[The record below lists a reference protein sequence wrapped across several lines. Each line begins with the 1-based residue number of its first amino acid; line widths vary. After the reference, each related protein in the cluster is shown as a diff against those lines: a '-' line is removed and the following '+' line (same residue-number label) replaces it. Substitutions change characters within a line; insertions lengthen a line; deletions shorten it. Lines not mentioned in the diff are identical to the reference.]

1 MAENETNI
9 TPWEARFTES
19 DGQIANMDE
28 FDYLTMLMESRI
40 IEAS

>member
-1 MAENETNI
+1 MNENETI
-9 TPWEARFTES
+9 TQWEARFTEC

-28 FDYLTMLMESRI
+28 WDYLTLLMESRI